1 MKNKL
6 HYLILITFTLFGCQS
21 EEKDDTV
28 ISDESEVQ
36 IEHNYEE
43 VSDYEL
49 FWESIFDV
57 GETNYY
63 VYFYSLTCS
72 HCEEL
77 KNYIVEKGLERGDIY
92 FVKGTSKDQITNDP
106 KKAIGAEIP
115 VDIWILGY
123 PTMLKISNQK
133 CTKNLAGINQIKAEI
148 K

>member
-28 ISDESEVQ
+28 ISNESEVQ

-43 VSDYEL
+43 VSDY
-49 FWESIFDV
+49 

-63 VYFYSLTCS
+63 VYFYSLTCT

-115 VDIWILGY
+115 GDIWILGY
-123 PTMLKISNQK
+123 PSMLKISNQK